1 MTEEQ
6 CEGLQE
12 SWTGGNTPIV
22 AATSVFGMGVD
33 WSDLGLV
40 LHYLTNASHDCRML
54 QSLEAY
60 VK

>member
-1 MTEEQ
+1 MIEEQ
-6 CEGLQE
+6 CKEVQE
-12 SWTGGNTPIV
+12 SCTSGSTPIV
-22 AATSVFGMGVD
+22 AATNVFGMGID

-40 LHYLTNASHDCRML
+40 VHHFTYSSHDCRMP